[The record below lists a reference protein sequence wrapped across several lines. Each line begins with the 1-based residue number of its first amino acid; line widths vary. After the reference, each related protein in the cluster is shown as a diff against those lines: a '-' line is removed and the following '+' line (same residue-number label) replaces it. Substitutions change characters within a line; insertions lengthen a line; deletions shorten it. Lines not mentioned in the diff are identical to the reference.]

1 MASIWGHRNDRA
13 GQSHQA
19 SEHEDDQNAGDPAP
33 QPTERTRLLP
43 PENGQ
48 GYLSPDDPAVSF
60 NFYYFVFGFWFF
72 FSSKAMM
79 YADLT

>member
-1 MASIWGHRNDRA
+1 MASIWRHKNDRA
-13 GQSHQA
+13 GQSHQG
-19 SEHEDDQNAGDPAP
+19 SEHEDDQNAGDPTH

-60 NFYYFVFGFWFF
+60 IFIFFIFGFRFF
-72 FSSKAMM
+72 LYQKP
-79 YADLT
+79 